1 MSTLYSKFSVLLN
14 KKQRIKTLVL
24 TLLLFFGMILEIL
37 GIGLLLPFLEVISN
51 QDIIAKYSILENLFS
66 LLLIN
71 SYNEQVYFLLFVL
84 FILYLVKA
92 LYLIFLNYKQNI
104 FLQNLNAEVAS
115 NLFYIYLNQPYSNY
129 SKLKTSKLIKH
140 ITADVSFFN
149 TFSSAVLSL
158 ITESGLLL
166 ALIISIVYIDPVGAF
181 TIASLFILFSGIFYF
196 FSRKKANIWGEK
208 RNNLLEKISNI
219 SLEGFNGFKELLIF
233 QKSKMFTKNYSINR
247 FELSKIQSKMNTL
260 SVIPRHYLEFISIFV
275 FILFILLKLSEGSDI
290 SSLIPTLGVFIAAS
304 FKMIPSI
311 NKIIIA
317 SQNIKFYHNSID
329 IIISEFE
336 LKKNITE
343 TSDLNNLT
351 DTTVPKGDIEFKKV
365 FFTYTGEKPYIL
377 ENINFKIERG
387 KSLGIIGE
395 SGSGKSTLID
405 LIVGLLD
412 PSLGNI
418 YIDDK
423 KNSFIPE
430 LLKKQ
435 IAYIS
440 QNVFLFDASIADNI
454 TMTNLNYNEK
464 EKELIYKSIEDSDLT
479 QMVQNLPEGID
490 TAVGENG
497 INLSG
502 GQKQRI
508 AIARALYRNS
518 KILILDEATSNL
530 DVQTENKIIKSINKL
545 KGDITLIIIS
555 HRLSI
560 LEQCDQI
567 YEVKNSNLIEINK
580 S

>member
-1 MSTLYSKFSVLLN
+1 
-14 KKQRIKTLVL
+14 
-24 TLLLFFGMILEIL
+24 MILEVL
-37 GIGLLLPFLEVISN
+37 GIGLLLPFLQVISN
-51 QDIIAKYSILENLFS
+51 QDITAKYPILENLF
-66 LLLIN
+66 LLLSIN
-71 SYNEQVYFLLFVL
+71 SFRDQVYFLLLILFVL
-84 FILYLVKA
+84 YFIKA

-104 FLQNLNAEVAS
+104 FLQNINAKVAS
-115 NLFYIYLNQPYSNY
+115 DLFYIYLNQPYSDY
-129 SKLKTSKLIKH
+129 TKLKTSKLIKH
-140 ITADVSFFN
+140 ITSDVSFFN
-149 TFSSAVLSL
+149 TFSNGILSL

-166 ALIISIVYIDPVGAF
+166 ALMISIIYIEPTGAF
-181 TIASLFILFSGIFYF
+181 VIGSFFLLFSSVFYY
-196 FSRKKANIWGEK
+196 FSRIKVKIWGEK
-208 RNNLLEKISNI
+208 RNNLIDKISNI

-233 QKSKMFTKNYSINR
+233 QKSKMFTKNYSDNR
-247 FELSKIQSKMNTL
+247 FELSTIQSKMNTL
-260 SVIPRHYLEFISIFV
+260 SVLPRHYLEFISIF
-275 FILFILLKLSEGSDI
+275 ILILLILWKLFEGSDI

-329 IIISEFE
+329 IIISELE
-336 LKKNITE
+336 LKKNIVE
-343 TSDLNNLT
+343 NSNSNNLT
-351 DTTVPKGDIEFKKV
+351 DSTAPKGDIEFKNV
-365 FFTYTGEKPYIL
+365 FFTYTGNKPYIL

-387 KSLGIIGE
+387 KSIGIIGE
-395 SGSGKSTLID
+395 SGAGKSTLID
-405 LIVGLLD
+405 LIVGLLN
-412 PSLGNI
+412 PSVGNI
-418 YIDDK
+418 YIDGK

-435 IAYIS
+435 IGYIS

-530 DVQTENKIIKSINKL
+530 DTQTENKIIESINRL

-560 LEQCDQI
+560 LEDCDQI
-567 YEVKNSNLIEINK
+567 FEVKNCNLHNITN
-580 S
+580 